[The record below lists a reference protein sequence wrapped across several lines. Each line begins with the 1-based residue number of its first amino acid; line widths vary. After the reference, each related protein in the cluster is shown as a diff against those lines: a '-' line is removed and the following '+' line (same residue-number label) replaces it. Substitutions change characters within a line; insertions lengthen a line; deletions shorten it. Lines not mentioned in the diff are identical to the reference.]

1 MPEIYGPLRLG
12 SLGTTYPIVIP
23 SKHFPSTNA
32 PAISNTLDAI
42 QIFTM
47 SSSSTH
53 YSSGDASYSS
63 SSSHSN
69 TLLLH
74 RNNIKEHEDTLSNPK
89 DILSQPEDALP
100 HLADN
105 LPHSADALPLHET
118 APPHLVD
125 VISQPKVSTMP
136 DSDRSKYRNV
146 HIFNASDRN
155 TTIGGLILTTKN
167 DETNCVTN
175 ANFYA
180 MVEIITIPT
189 SAFTLR
195 NESDVAIEKNNSP
208 LQPGKYYIHASRK
221 FLGSFI
227 HK

>member
-1 MPEIYGPLRLG
+1 
-12 SLGTTYPIVIP
+12 
-23 SKHFPSTNA
+23 
-32 PAISNTLDAI
+32 
-42 QIFTM
+42 M

-53 YSSGDASYSS
+53 YSSGNASYSS

-105 LPHSADALPLHET
+105 LAHSADALPLHATALPHLADNLPHSADALPLHET
-118 APPHLVD
+118 ASPHLVD
-125 VISQPKVSTMP
+125 VLSQPKVSTMP

-155 TTIGGLILTTKN
+155 TIIGGLILTTKN

-180 MVEIITIPT
+180 MVEIITVPT

-195 NESDVAIEKNNSP
+195 NESDVAIEKDNSP
-208 LQPGKYYIHASRK
+208 LQPGKYYIHASGK